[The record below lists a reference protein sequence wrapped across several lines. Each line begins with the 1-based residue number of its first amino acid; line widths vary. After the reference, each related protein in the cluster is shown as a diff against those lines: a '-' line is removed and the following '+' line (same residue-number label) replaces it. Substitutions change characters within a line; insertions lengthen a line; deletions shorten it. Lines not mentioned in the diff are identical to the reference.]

1 MNNIENISIVV
12 MEECA
17 ELQQAISKSLRFGY
31 NESNPLNP
39 ETNNAKD
46 ILTEFYQLQAMMEML
61 ISEAHLSNC
70 LTLEEE
76 FAIKNEKMNKFLEY
90 QKISKDLG
98 NLE

>member
-1 MNNIENISIVV
+1 MNNIENISVVV

-31 NESNPLNP
+31 NENNPLTP

-70 LTLEEE
+70 FTLEEE

-90 QKISKDLG
+90 QKISKKLG

>member
-1 MNNIENISIVV
+1 MNNIENISVVV

-31 NESNPLNP
+31 NECNPLTP

-76 FAIKNEKMNKFLEY
+76 FAIKNDKMNKFLKY
-90 QKISKDLG
+90 QKVSKDLRH
-98 NLE
+98 LE